1 MSNNLNST
9 IEREKNKIEPFD
21 KIEQGTKKYI
31 PNIPSVISDMKKNN
45 IYLNNINN
53 DDNLNKNPNENNTNE
68 IIESNDEE
76 KIKNNYLEEPKK
88 NINNNKDFSNIVC
101 DYWNTFRNNETVST
115 IINPFQDDGEC
126 VNKVYK
132 IYSCITLTLILI
144 VIILSI
150 TLSSIIYI

>member
-45 IYLNNINN
+45 IYNEGISNDESKEKLLNNN
-53 DDNLNKNPNENNTNE
+53 DIKSSSNENNNNE
-68 IIESNDEE
+68 QSKENIINNET
-76 KIKNNYLEEPKK
+76 NYLA
-88 NINNNKDFSNIVC
+88 IVC
-101 DYWNTFRNNETVST
+101 DYWNTFRNNDTVST

-132 IYSCITLTLILI
+132 IYSCITITLILI
-144 VIILSI
+144 VILLSI
-150 TLSSIIYI
+150 TLS

>member
-21 KIEQGTKKYI
+21 KIQQGTKKYI

-45 IYLNNINN
+45 IYKEGI
-53 DDNLNKNPNENNTNE
+53 
-68 IIESNDEE
+68 SNDESKE
-76 KIKNNYLEEPKK
+76 KLLNNNDIKLLNNENILENNNNEQSKENIINNKANYLT
-88 NINNNKDFSNIVC
+88 IVC
-101 DYWNTFRNNETVST
+101 DYWNTFRNNDTVST

-132 IYSCITLTLILI
+132 IYSCITITLILI
-144 VIILSI
+144 VILLSI
-150 TLSSIIYI
+150 TLS

>member
-1 MSNNLNST
+1 MSHNNESLIDKNNNS
-9 IEREKNKIEPFD
+9 NIEPFD
-21 KIEQGTKKYI
+21 KIEQGNKKYI

-53 DDNLNKNPNENNTNE
+53 DDNLNKNTNENNTNE
-68 IIESNDEE
+68 IIESNEEE

-150 TLSSIIYI
+150 TLS

>member
-1 MSNNLNST
+1 MSHNNESLIDKNNNS
-9 IEREKNKIEPFD
+9 NIEPFD
-21 KIEQGTKKYI
+21 KIEQGNKKYI

-53 DDNLNKNPNENNTNE
+53 DDNLNKNQNENNTNE

-150 TLSSIIYI
+150 TLS

>member
-1 MSNNLNST
+1 MSHNNESLIDKNNNS
-9 IEREKNKIEPFD
+9 NIEPFD
-21 KIEQGTKKYI
+21 KIEQGNKKYI

-53 DDNLNKNPNENNTNE
+53 DDNLNKNQNENNTNE

-144 VIILSI
+144 VILLSI
-150 TLSSIIYI
+150 TLS